1 LARFNLAPLGSGGT
15 LPGNTIMNL
24 DLAGT
29 PHPNGRLRS
38 NRARGLTWLGC
49 AWAVLP
55 LACGCAN
62 GTGGTAQGSSPS
74 GEGAGAAA
82 TPGGDDASGGASQR
96 GESGSSG
103 SAGSST
109 GSSGGSTGS
118 SGGDTSSS
126 GSGSSS
132 GAGNPGS
139 TSSKDGGSSPPVQT
153 PSGPF
158 CLKAAGSGDFTKAG
172 PYTVATESVDLASD
186 LPSGTASPTTFTIFY
201 PQNMEANCPHPAI
214 VWGNGTGVTG
224 SSVYAFFNNNAAS
237 WGMVVAAADTS
248 NAGSAP
254 FHAAGI
260 KWLVAQNGD
269 STSKFYQ
276 KLNTK
281 MGVSGHSQGALAATQ
296 AASGANPNVGALV
309 QVEGG
314 GTTAQGLPVLVL
326 SGTADNIVGTMLPT
340 ATYMQ
345 ASGPA
350 MLAIYTGADHVT
362 TPTLAGWSSQNP
374 GTIQFMRFYTGWF
387 RCFLGNDPVAC
398 GMFKGGKSCGVCM
411 DPNWGTLETKNM

>member
-1 LARFNLAPLGSGGT
+1 MDIDLAR
-15 LPGNTIMNL
+15 
-24 DLAGT
+24 T
-29 PHPNGRLRS
+29 PPHDRRSKS
-38 NRARGLTWLGC
+38 NRARGLARLRCGW
-49 AWAVLP
+49 VILP
-55 LACGCAN
+55 LASGCAN
-62 GTGGTAQGSSPS
+62 GTGGIGQGSSPS
-74 GEGAGAAA
+74 SEGAGAAA
-82 TPGGDDASGGASQR
+82 ATGGDDASGGASH
-96 GESGSSG
+96 GSSG

-109 GSSGGSTGS
+109 GSSGGGTGS

-126 GSGSSS
+126 GSGGSS
-132 GAGNPGS
+132 GAGSSGS
-139 TSSKDGGSSPPVQT
+139 TSSADGGSSPPVQT

-172 PYTVATESVDLASD
+172 PYTVANESVDLASD

-201 PQNMEANCPHPAI
+201 PQNMEADCPHPAI

-237 WGMVVAAADTS
+237 WGMVVAAADNS
-248 NAGSAP
+248 NSGSAP

-260 KWLVAQNGD
+260 KWLLAQNGD

-281 MGVSGHSQGALAATQ
+281 MGVSGHSQGALAATE
-296 AASGANPNVGALV
+296 AASMASPNIGALV

-314 GTTAQGLPVLVL
+314 GTTAQGLPVLCL

-340 ATYMQ
+340 ATYTQ
-345 ASGPA
+345 ATGPA

-362 TPTLAGWSSQNP
+362 TPTLAGWSEQNP

-411 DPNWGTLETKNM
+411 DPNWATLETKNM

>member
-1 LARFNLAPLGSGGT
+1 MKIKRASAGGAFKRWQTRLA
-15 LPGNTIMNL
+15 
-24 DLAGT
+24 T
-29 PHPNGRLRS
+29 P
-38 NRARGLTWLGC
+38 AACVFFC
-49 AWAVLP
+49 AMAAL
-55 LACGCAN
+55 LACGCATGRGN
-62 GTGGTAQGSSPS
+62 TQGSSGTPAGDTRSDIPGGDAAGAASGNDGVDGGTGGEPA
-74 GEGAGAAA
+74 
-82 TPGGDDASGGASQR
+82 
-96 GESGSSG
+96 SGSSGGSAGEPGSGG
-103 SAGSST
+103 SAGSS
-109 GSSGGSTGS
+109 G
-118 SGGDTSSS
+118 SSS
-126 GSGSSS
+126 GSTGESSEG
-132 GAGNPGS
+132 GA
-139 TSSKDGGSSPPVQT
+139 TSPPRST

-158 CLKAAGSGDFTKAG
+158 CLQAGSGDFTKAG

-260 KWLVAQNGD
+260 KWLLAQNGD

-276 KLNTK
+276 KLNTN
-281 MGVSGHSQGALAATQ
+281 MGVSGHSQGALAATE
-296 AASGANPNVGALV
+296 AASGSTANVVSLV

-314 GTTAQGLPVLVL
+314 GVTAKDVSVLCL

-340 ATYMQ
+340 ATYNQ
-345 ASGPA
+345 AGGPA

-362 TPTLAGWSSQNP
+362 TPTLAGWAQQNP

-398 GMFKGGKSCGVCM
+398 GMFKGGSNCGVCN
-411 DPNWGTLETKNM
+411 DPNWNTLETKNM